1 MKKLFVIIFSI
12 LALNAWAQSNL
23 SNSIHVNIQKQ
34 TQPAILQWVEGSVAF
49 IDPTGNNIVDAN
61 EECSIRFAVKNVGMA
76 DAYNCIAKIET
87 IGQSAGIEC
96 KNVSVP
102 KIAVGETY
110 TVEVP
115 IIASHNVSDGQLN
128 IRISMYEPMGFGTST
143 KELAVTTRHFQA
155 PMLRVV
161 DHIVAGTNSTTL
173 QKSEKFDLKILLQN
187 VDYGLAEY
195 VDVIVTFPE
204 DEGVF
209 LVSGEKEQNFR
220 RIEAGET
227 KYLEYSMIIKQEY
240 ASNDIP
246 IQIEILEKYGRYSEN
261 STVTLHLDQEIDNG
275 GNAPIVIKPGDT
287 RQGPIVTKSL
297 TSDVDKNIPQ
307 STKRN
312 DKTFA
317 VIIANENYRNEA
329 QVPYAL
335 NDGKIFRQY
344 CQQTL
349 GLPEKNIHYVPDAT
363 LNGLRSEI
371 NWLKQVLEAYDGQAK
386 VIFYYAGHGVPNEST
401 QSAYLLPVDGF
412 GSDITTGYLL
422 DDLYQT
428 LGNLPSAGITMF
440 LDACFSGAKREGDM
454 MAAARAVAIKVKK
467 NVPVGNMVV
476 FAAAQS
482 DETAYQNNEEK
493 HGLFTYFLLKKLQD
507 TQGNVTL
514 KELGDYITKEVRENS
529 IVLNRKSQTPS
540 VIPSASLM
548 DTWQNWKLQ

>member
-12 LALNAWAQSNL
+12 LSLNTWAQSNV
-23 SNSIHVNIQKQ
+23 SNFIQVNIQKQ
-34 TQPAILQWVEGSVAF
+34 TRPAILQWVEGSVAF
-49 IDPTGNNIVDAN
+49 VDPTGNNVVDAN
-61 EECSIRFAVKNVGMA
+61 EECLIRFSVKNVGMA
-76 DAYNCIAKIET
+76 DAYNCIAKIEAV
-87 IGQSAGIEC
+87 GAAAGIEC
-96 KNVSVP
+96 RNVSVP
-102 KIAVGETY
+102 KIAVGEIY

-115 IIASHNVSDGQLN
+115 IIASHHVLDGQVN
-128 IRISMYEPMGFGTST
+128 FRISMYEPMGFGTNV
-143 KELAVTTRHFQA
+143 KELAITTRHFQA

-161 DHIVAGTNSTTL
+161 DHIVAGTNGTTL

-261 STVTLHLDQEIDNG
+261 STVTLHLNQEIDNAG
-275 GNAPIVIKPGDT
+275 SGPIVIKPGDS

-371 NWLKQVLEAYDGQAK
+371 NWLKQVLEAYNGEAK

-428 LGNLPSAGITMF
+428 LGNLPSAGIMMF

>member
-1 MKKLFVIIFSI
+1 M
-12 LALNAWAQSNL
+12 
-23 SNSIHVNIQKQ
+23 
-34 TQPAILQWVEGSVAF
+34 
-49 IDPTGNNIVDAN
+49 
-61 EECSIRFAVKNVGMA
+61 
-76 DAYNCIAKIET
+76 
-87 IGQSAGIEC
+87 
-96 KNVSVP
+96 
-102 KIAVGETY
+102 
-110 TVEVP
+110 
-115 IIASHNVSDGQLN
+115 
-128 IRISMYEPMGFGTST
+128 
-143 KELAVTTRHFQA
+143 
-155 PMLRVV
+155 
-161 DHIVAGTNSTTL
+161 
-173 QKSEKFDLKILLQN
+173 
-187 VDYGLAEY
+187 
-195 VDVIVTFPE
+195 
-204 DEGVF
+204 
-209 LVSGEKEQNFR
+209 
-220 RIEAGET
+220 
-227 KYLEYSMIIKQEY
+227 
-240 ASNDIP
+240 
-246 IQIEILEKYGRYSEN
+246 
-261 STVTLHLDQEIDNG
+261 
-275 GNAPIVIKPGDT
+275 
-287 RQGPIVTKSL
+287 
-297 TSDVDKNIPQ
+297 DKNIPQ

-371 NWLKQVLEAYDGQAK
+371 NWLKQVLEAYNGEAK

-428 LGNLPSAGITMF
+428 LGNLPSAGIMMF